1 MFPNKVTKPLFD
13 KINIRG
19 HGFSKTKLLIKK
31 NETHFNSEQP
41 LKKKT
46 KGYFPSYYFTF
57 QDNHLKIRR
66 GQLYTTPLIYRIMV

>member
-41 LKKKT
+41 LKEEK
-46 KGYFPSYYFTF
+46 
-57 QDNHLKIRR
+57 LKVIFR
-66 GQLYTTPLIYRIMV
+66 LTILLFKITT